1 MAVTSTSAGCM
12 VDCNT
17 EQVYPMEAVKTVG
30 LSFRVTPKMK
40 RMLEAA
46 ATRERRSLT
55 NMLEFLVF
63 DYCHRHG
70 ISETDIDGLKKA
82 ATTGKQTT

>member
-1 MAVTSTSAGCM
+1 M

-17 EQVYPMEAVKTVG
+17 ERVHPMEAEKTVG

-55 NMLEFLVF
+55 NMLEFLVD
-63 DYCHRHG
+63 DYCKQNN
-70 ISETDIDGLKKA
+70 ISEIDIDGPKTA
-82 ATTGKQTT
+82 ATTGKQTA